1 MSSIKKKIFI
11 NISDVASYIGQNKWD
26 FVKPF
31 ERIWK
36 KCDSINY
43 QNILNNYNN
52 KISSFKLHQN
62 DINLKKT
69 SLEEELAQKL
79 ITKRQFTIR
88 LKELDNQFQE
98 TKNMISNLESKID
111 SIDLT
116 HHQQME
122 KIVGSTMM
130 ESIQSASIDT
140 NDKRIMLNTKVD
152 TLDLDETQK
161 DKLKKSA
168 ESYINKT
175 HGTLKEDSAISM
187 YENKFGVKLDTSQQF
202 NKVYLYE
209 LSIESNY
216 DWFLCGK
223 VDGLYL
229 NHVNPEESYIVEVKN
244 RTKSFFSTLRD
255 YEKTQIQLYMFM
267 LNYNNTKLVEKYKD
281 SLRITSIYKDDEYSN
296 DVINYLQI
304 FVKNFETRFLNSE
317 SCKIEFFEKTDDEKR
332 AYLKKLYLN
341 DITKYINSKLE
352 KEVISENDNCMIDDL
367 D

>member
-31 ERIWK
+31 ERLWK
-36 KCDSINY
+36 KCDSVNY
-43 QNILNNYNN
+43 QNILSNYND
-52 KISSFKLHQN
+52 KISVIKLHKS
-62 DINLKKT
+62 DLDVKKI
-69 SLEEELAQKL
+69 SLEQELQQKL
-79 ITKRQFTIR
+79 ITKRQFDIQV
-88 LKELDNQFQE
+88 KKLDKQFQE
-98 TKNMISNLESKID
+98 IKNTISDLESKID

-122 KIVGSTMM
+122 KIVGSTIMD
-130 ESIQSASIDT
+130 SIQSATIDT

-152 TLDLDETQK
+152 TLDLDDTQK

-175 HGTLKEDSAISM
+175 HGTLKEDSAIVM

-223 VDGLYL
+223 VDGLYV
-229 NHVNPEESYIVEVKN
+229 NHVNPQESYIVEVKN

-255 YEKTQIQLYMFM
+255 YEKTQIQLYMYM

-281 SLRITSIYKDDEYSN
+281 SLRITSIYKDDEYAN
-296 DVINYLQI
+296 DIINYLQI
-304 FVKNFETRFLNSE
+304 FIKNFETKFLNSE
-317 SCKIEFFEKTDDEKR
+317 SCKIEFFDKTDDEKR

-352 KEVISENDNCMIDDL
+352 KEVVSGNDNCMIDDL